1 MEINNTYN
9 NYAANYTNEVN
20 GKKQVT
26 EDKDTNT
33 QKENNA
39 TGKTAD
45 ALINDGISIE
55 LSKRGLALAGEME
68 PFIDTY
74 ETTCTLLKGTGHIG
88 SEQMMNGGFA
98 DALAENYQNELQRI
112 KENYSGKEY
121 DRQLE
126 ILDKAYDEAAQSVS
140 RGYVKQLKML
150 TGDIVIKPQTG
161 ISYSSEAEAEK
172 AYQAN
177 LEKDG
182 KRESVIDS
190 ELSDTIRGDVKNIL
204 LQLKNVSLN
213 KQEQKNSV
221 WGNFMSYTD
230 IKKLGSYLKNAT
242 YGTDDVSDFSKSLL
256 ERYATSGD
264 VL

>member
-1 MEINNTYN
+1 MEINNIYN
-9 NYAANYTNEVN
+9 NYAANYTNEAN
-20 GKKQVT
+20 DKKQIA
-26 EDKDTNT
+26 EGKDTST
-33 QKENNA
+33 QTESSA
-39 TGKTAD
+39 TGKIAD
-45 ALINDGISIE
+45 ALVNDGISMEI
-55 LSKRGLALAGEME
+55 SKRGLTLAGEME

-98 DALAENYQNELQRI
+98 DTLAENYQNELQRI

-121 DRQLE
+121 DRQLA
-126 ILDKAYDEAAQSVS
+126 ILDKAYEEAAQSVS

-161 ISYSSEAEAEK
+161 ISYSSEAEAEN

-177 LEKDG
+177 LEKAG
-182 KRESVIDS
+182 KRKSVIDS
-190 ELSDTIRGDVKNIL
+190 GLSDTIRDDVKNIL
-204 LQLKNVSLN
+204 FQLKNVTLN
-213 KQEQKNSV
+213 QQDQKNSI

-264 VL
+264 K

>member
-1 MEINNTYN
+1 
-9 NYAANYTNEVN
+9 
-20 GKKQVT
+20 
-26 EDKDTNT
+26 
-33 QKENNA
+33 
-39 TGKTAD
+39 
-45 ALINDGISIE
+45 
-55 LSKRGLALAGEME
+55 
-68 PFIDTY
+68 
-74 ETTCTLLKGTGHIG
+74 
-88 SEQMMNGGFA
+88 MMNGGFA
-98 DALAENYQNELQRI
+98 DTLAENYQNELQRI

-182 KRESVIDS
+182 KREPVIDL
-190 ELSDTIRGDVKNIL
+190 ELSDTIYDDIKNIL
-204 LQLKNVSLN
+204 LQLKNVPLN
-213 KQEQKNSV
+213 QQDKKNNI

-242 YGTDDVSDFSKSLL
+242 YKGDDISGFAKSFL
-256 ERYATSGD
+256 ERYATRGD
-264 VL
+264 K